1 MKEQTFEFKISS
13 DQDFTAAPAIFPK
26 KRYKVDYTRLFHPT
40 LVRLAIDKE
49 LTGTDLRVFLAVVGH
64 LNYEN
69 FLNMSQQA
77 LADVIG
83 IKQQDVSKSLKKL
96 VNKGYMEIT
105 GQIGRQNIYRVDPH
119 LVHRG
124 RAKSYKRLCESWDE
138 AI

>member
-1 MKEQTFEFKISS
+1 M
-13 DQDFTAAPAIFPK
+13 
-26 KRYKVDYTRLFHPT
+26 DYTQLFHPT
-40 LVRLAIDKE
+40 LVQLAIDKE

-64 LNYEN
+64 LDYEN

-105 GQIGRQNIYRVDPH
+105 GQIGRQNIYQVDPH

-124 RAKSYKRLCESWDE
+124 RAKSYKKLCESWS
-138 AI
+138 